1 MNSTAQQI
9 SGLLHEA
16 AETHHT
22 VYRISDGE
30 DPDWASWYGHW
41 LVNLSELPDLLGRRP
56 ARSEVVH
63 ALVSL
68 DIEYNAE
75 SRDERWEDWYAERVL
90 ERLGTS

>member
-1 MNSTAQQI
+1 MNSSAQKL

-22 VYRISDGE
+22 VYRITDGE
-30 DPDWASWYGHW
+30 DPDWASWYGDW
-41 LVNLSELPDLLGRRP
+41 LVNLSELPDLVGRRP

-68 DIEYNAE
+68 DKEYNAE
-75 SRDERWEDWYAERVL
+75 NPDERWEDWYAQRVL
-90 ERLGTS
+90 GRLGNS